1 MFVRSATGT
10 LGIVMDLGNVFR
22 RLSGVLLASGTPYM
36 LTGSFA
42 SSYYGALRGTQDI
55 DLVVTPSPQQFNQ
68 LLQQLQVSDYYADG
82 FALTAYR
89 EQSMFNAIDNETGW
103 KIDFIFCKSR
113 PYSQEAFR
121 RRQEVTFQG
130 VPFFVA
136 TAEDVVLAKLE
147 WSKMGESRRQFEDAA
162 NVLKKQWNSLD
173 SQYLDRWAA
182 NLEIDDELKS
192 AREFAA
198 LP

>member
-1 MFVRSATGT
+1 
-10 LGIVMDLGNVFR
+10 MDLGNVFR
-22 RLSGVLLASGTPYM
+22 RLSGVLLTSDTPYM

-55 DLVVTPSPQQFNQ
+55 DLVVAPSPQQFQQ
-68 LLQQLQVSDYYADG
+68 LLQQLQESDYYADG

-103 KIDFIFCKSR
+103 KVDFIFCKSR

-121 RRQEVTFQG
+121 RRREVTFQG

-162 NVLKKQWNSLD
+162 NVLKKQGNSLD

-182 NLEIDDELKS
+182 SLEIGDELKS

-198 LP
+198 AP

>member
-1 MFVRSATGT
+1 
-10 LGIVMDLGNVFR
+10 MDLGNVFR
-22 RLSGVLLASGTPYM
+22 RLSGVLLASGAPYM

-42 SSYYGALRGTQDI
+42 SSYYGALRSTQDI
-55 DLVVTPSPQQFNQ
+55 DLVVSPSPQQFQQ
-68 LLQQLQVSDYYADG
+68 LLHQLQESDYYADG

-89 EQSMFNAIDNETGW
+89 EQSMFNAIDNDTGW

-113 PYSQEAFR
+113 SYSQEAFR
-121 RRQEVTFQG
+121 RRRGVTFQG
-130 VPFFVA
+130 APFFVA

-162 NVLKKQWNSLD
+162 NVLKKQGGSLD
-173 SQYLDRWAA
+173 SQYLDRWATT
-182 NLEIDDELKS
+182 LEIGDELKS

-198 LP
+198 MP

>member
-1 MFVRSATGT
+1 
-10 LGIVMDLGNVFR
+10 MDLGNVFR
-22 RLSGVLLASGTPYM
+22 RLSGVLLSSDTPYM

-55 DLVVTPSPQQFNQ
+55 DLVVAPSPQQFQQ
-68 LLQQLQVSDYYADG
+68 LLSRLQGADYYADG

-121 RRQEVTFQG
+121 RRQQVTFQG
-130 VPFFVA
+130 APFFVA

-162 NVLKKQWNSLD
+162 NVLKKQWDSLD
-173 SQYLDRWAA
+173 SQYLNCWAA
-182 NLEIDDELKS
+182 ELGVAAELKS
-192 AREFAA
+192 ALKLEG
-198 LP
+198 LQ